1 MGTCE
6 KCRTEGVT
14 ISYEGMSGPWD
25 SAGLFLKNDFVHSKR
40 RVAFQ
45 AKLHVGM
52 SGPWDRGIS

>member
-1 MGTCE
+1 MDGL
-6 KCRTEGVT
+6 CRTEGGT
-14 ISYEGMSGPWD
+14 ISYVVGMSGPWD
-25 SAGLFLKNDFVHSKR
+25 SAGLFKKNDFVHGKR